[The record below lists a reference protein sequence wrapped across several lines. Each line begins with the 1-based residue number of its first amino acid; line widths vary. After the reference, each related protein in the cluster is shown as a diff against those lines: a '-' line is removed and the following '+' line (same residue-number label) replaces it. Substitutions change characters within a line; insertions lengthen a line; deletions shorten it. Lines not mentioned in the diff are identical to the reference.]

1 MTAGNLPEEL
11 ELYPVRLPMRHRFRG
26 LWHREAVLVRG
37 PSGWGEFSP
46 FREYPPEV
54 AARWLASALES
65 ACGVWP
71 EPRRDR
77 VPVNVTIPAVDPDT
91 ARHLAKASGAVTAKV
106 KVAEAGQSES
116 DDLARVEAV
125 REALGGEGRI
135 RVDANAA
142 WDVPT
147 AIARIEALDRFGL
160 EYVEQPVATIEE
172 MKEVRAAVS
181 VPLAADELVRLLP
194 DPVRVAEE
202 EAADI
207 VVVKVQPLGGVQR
220 ALDVANRLGLPVV
233 VSSAL
238 ETSVGMAAGVA
249 AAAALAD
256 LPYACGLG
264 TVSLFGE
271 EVVVDP
277 LTPVDGL
284 VEVRRPE
291 PEPDLLARHHPGPE
305 REAEMVG
312 RMRKAAQWLT

>member
-1 MTAGNLPEEL
+1 MTDGRLPEEL
-11 ELYPVRLPMRHRFRG
+11 ELHPVRLPMRHRFRG
-26 LWHREAVLVRG
+26 LWHREAVLMRG

-71 EPRRDR
+71 DLRRDR

-91 ARHLAKASGAVTAKV
+91 AHHLVKASGALTAKV
-106 KVAEAGQSES
+106 KVAEAGQTEF

-125 REALGGEGRI
+125 REALGPTGRI

-147 AIARIEALDRFGL
+147 AISRIEALDRFDL
-160 EYVEQPVATIEE
+160 EYVEQPVETIEE

-181 VPLAADELVRLLP
+181 VPIAADELVRLLP

-220 ALDVANRLGLPVV
+220 ALDVAHRLGLPAV

-249 AAAALAD
+249 AAAALSD

-264 TVSLFGE
+264 TVSLFAE
-271 EVVVDP
+271 DVVADP
-277 LTPVDGL
+277 LTPADGM

-291 PEPDLLARHHPGPE
+291 PEPELLARHHPGRE

-312 RMRKAAQWLT
+312 RMREAAQWLT

>member
-1 MTAGNLPEEL
+1 MTDGQLPEEL
-11 ELYPVRLPMRHRFRG
+11 ELHPVRLPMRHRFRG
-26 LWHREAVLVRG
+26 ISYREAVLIRG

-46 FREYPPEV
+46 FPEYPPEV

-71 EPRRDR
+71 EARRDR
-77 VPVNVTIPAVDPDT
+77 IPVNVTIPAVDPDT
-91 ARHLAKASGAVTAKV
+91 AFHLAKVSGALTAKV
-106 KVAEAGQSES
+106 KVAEAGQAES

-125 REALGGEGRI
+125 REALGSGGRI

-147 AIARIEALDRFGL
+147 AISRIEVLDRFHL
-160 EYVEQPVATIEE
+160 EYVEQPVETIGE
-172 MKEVRAAVS
+172 MREVRAAVA
-181 VPLAADELVRLLP
+181 VPIAADELVRRLS

-202 EAADI
+202 EAADV

-220 ALDVANRLGLPVV
+220 VLDVVARLGLPAV

-238 ETSVGMAAGVA
+238 DTSVGMAAGVA
-249 AAAALAD
+249 AAAALSD

-264 TVSLFGE
+264 TVSLFE
-271 EVVVDP
+271 QDVVAEP
-277 LTPVDGL
+277 LVPVDGM

-291 PEPDLLARHHPGPE
+291 PEGDLLARHHPGRE
-305 REAEMVG
+305 RESEMVG
-312 RMRKAAQWLT
+312 RMREAAQWLT